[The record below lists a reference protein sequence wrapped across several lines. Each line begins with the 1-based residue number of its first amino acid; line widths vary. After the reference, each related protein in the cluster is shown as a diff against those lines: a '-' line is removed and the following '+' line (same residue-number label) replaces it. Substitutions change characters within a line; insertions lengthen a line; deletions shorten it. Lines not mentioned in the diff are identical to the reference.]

1 MRTML
6 LAYITIYTLL
16 GLALAPFILASHDA
30 LTSCERTHTPSTCR
44 YALR

>member
-16 GLALAPFILASHDA
+16 GLALAPFVLASHDA
-30 LTSCERTHTPSTCR
+30 LTRCEAQHSTSTCR